1 MNKTFDIKKIDLTLL
16 VLALILLAVGF
27 LFTRMIKK
35 INPVQKKDTVL
46 VFTQW
51 WQDELEAETLSVLKT
66 EFEALN
72 PGVTVQLDN
81 RPYAEILSTLR
92 SNVEAPL
99 NSDILGLDPLWFE
112 DLVRQDLLEE
122 LDTYNPSG
130 DPSLG
135 TPPAVPDQSY
145 EKWGR
150 HLISFTSPLFYNIE
164 LLQSAGFDRPPKSR
178 AEILTYARSVTDKST
193 GQYALALALS
203 PENPQGVYRDL
214 FSWIWASGPAMTRE
228 GRPDFSARTITGALA
243 FLKQLRQEEFLLP
256 GTFTRTAAE
265 KREDFIQ
272 GRSAMMISS
281 VADIH
286 VLRKRMGESAFGI
299 TAIPGESSFGGKPV
313 LGLTGWYLGI
323 LRSSEHKD
331 EAWAFLSFLLERG
344 ALITE
349 KAHAV
354 PGSRNNAIDFIT
366 GDPLYA
372 KAYDM
377 YTVGETVQEFTGVP
391 RVDEF
396 ESLVR
401 EQVYALFEK
410 NQSPEETAKRIQQ
423 HWEEL

>member
-1 MNKTFDIKKIDLTLL
+1 MNKRFDIKKIDLTLL

-27 LFTRMIKK
+27 LFTRLIKK
-35 INPVQKKDTVL
+35 VNPVQKKDTVL

-66 EFEALN
+66 EFETLN
-72 PGVTVQLDN
+72 PGVTIQLDN
-81 RPYAEILSTLR
+81 RPYAEILSAIR
-92 SNVEAPL
+92 SHEVSPL
-99 NSDILGLDPLWFE
+99 KSDILGLDPLWFE
-112 DLVRQDLLEE
+112 DLLRQDLLEE
-122 LDTYNPSG
+122 LDAYTPSG
-130 DPSLG
+130 NQSPDS
-135 TPPAVPDQSY
+135 PPVVPEQGY

-178 AEILTYARSVTDKST
+178 AEILTYARSVTNKSA
-193 GQYALALALS
+193 GQYTLALALS

-214 FSWIWASGPAMTRE
+214 FSWIWASSPAMTQE
-228 GRPDFSARTITGALA
+228 GRPDFSARTITSTLT
-243 FLKQLRQEEFLLP
+243 FLKQLRQEELLLP
-256 GTFTRTAAE
+256 GTFTRTDAE

-272 GRSAMMISS
+272 GHSVMMIAS
-281 VADIH
+281 VADIN

-299 TAIPGESSFGGKPV
+299 TAIPGESSFGGKPI

-323 LRSSEHKD
+323 PRSSEHKD

-344 ALITE
+344 ALIAE

-354 PGSRNNAIDFIT
+354 PGSRGNAIDFIT

-377 YTVGETVQEFTGVP
+377 YTVGETVQEFTGIP

-396 ESLVR
+396 EALVR

-410 NQSPEETAKRIQQ
+410 DQSPEETARHIQQ